1 MRSCVSQ
8 QCRMSYGIQP
18 FKDEV
23 VCDVSPLDVCDVVLG
38 QPYMWKRHVVYE
50 SRPRS
55 VIITLGGHLY
65 RIPEV
70 VLTIVPPK
78 QCRKVIS
85 HTAKFILFTVCSKD
99 AQKATTTTAA
109 STPSIQQKQ
118 IAEEKEDIVSS
129 PTMVPTQCPVKPRDN
144 RLVEQIQP
152 RQQQV
157 RDNLP
162 QTKQH
167 NFSNKAHNS
176 PRFRFRK
183 CFPLFPGHSMQW
195 RPLLPKGGGL
205 IQVDI
210 GGHPPVPNSNWLI
223 LTVFSST
230 RFSVM
235 GTFLCNCGF
244 CTYGV
249 VLKPYTTSRWIL
261 VAAHLFQ
268 LAYFGSF
275 HVSTSFCTSRA
286 VLGL

>member
-1 MRSCVSQ
+1 
-8 QCRMSYGIQP
+8 
-18 FKDEV
+18 
-23 VCDVSPLDVCDVVLG
+23 
-38 QPYMWKRHVVYE
+38 MWKHHVVYE

-70 VLTIVPPK
+70 VPTIVPPK

-118 IAEEKEDIVSS
+118 IAEEKEYIVSS
-129 PTMVPTQCPVKPRDN
+129 PTMVPTQCPIKPRDN

-152 RQQQV
+152 HQQQV
-157 RDNLP
+157 RDSLP

-183 CFPLFPGHSMQW
+183 CFPLFPGHSTQW

-244 CTYGV
+244 
-249 VLKPYTTSRWIL
+249 L
-261 VAAHLFQ
+261 HLRGCPEALHNIQVDIGGHPPIPTGLFWNFSCQYIFLYFQ
-268 LAYFGSF
+268 GHFGALNNVFLAF
-275 HVSTSFCTSRA
+275 HSQTVDR
-286 VLGL
+286 VRV